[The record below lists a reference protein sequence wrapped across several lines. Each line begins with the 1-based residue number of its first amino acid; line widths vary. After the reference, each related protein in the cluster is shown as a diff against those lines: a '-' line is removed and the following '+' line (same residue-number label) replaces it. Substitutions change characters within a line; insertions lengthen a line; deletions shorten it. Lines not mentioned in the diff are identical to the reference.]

1 MTDGD
6 LVRRAREGHASAFE
20 QLARRW
26 SARVLAVCHARV
38 SRRDIAED
46 LAQEALLRAFEK
58 LSTLRT
64 PEQFG
69 AWLRG
74 IAVHVCQDYGRTPRR
89 RDVNLSALGTNG
101 HTADFPATQPA
112 VDEPLEADDDADQL
126 QAQIHQLPEELREVL
141 LLRYYDDLTYDQ
153 LADVLGVSRATV
165 NSRLAAARDLL
176 KRRLAPAMR

>member
-6 LVRRAREGHASAFE
+6 LVRRAWDGNAPAFE

-38 SRRDIAED
+38 ARRDVAED

-69 AWLRG
+69 PWLRG
-74 IAVHVCQDYGRTPRR
+74 IAVHVCLDYRRTPQR
-89 RDVNLSALGTNG
+89 RDVTLSALSTNG
-101 HTADFPATQPA
+101 HSPDFPAAQPDVA
-112 VDEPLEADDDADQL
+112 DPVEADDDADHL
-126 QAQIHQLPEELREVL
+126 QAQIHSLPEELREVL

-165 NSRLAAARDLL
+165 NSRLAAARDIL
-176 KRRLAPAMR
+176 KRRLAPAVR